1 VPLFRSALARLGL
14 ILTLLSGCAVGVHA
28 EQPGQPGQD
37 AAVLVTTFADG
48 RTTHTV
54 VTRRPRSSWTPLF
67 PRLPGWREASDLPIT
82 ALKFV
87 RTLGDSNTVTVAVAV
102 LRGAAR
108 EREDPIA
115 TVVIGPNDVVT
126 IQALRAVGVAPVT
139 LSLTALGDTTLH
151 QPLVVNRT
159 AGLEVTDIELVMTP
173 RPHYRISVTNVS
185 SQPAVNFHVAA
196 HQGGQRALSGNRGNR
211 DASAIIA
218 PGDTYSFDLDASS
231 GAPPTAAGWAPL
243 PHDVIEIAAV
253 LWEDGTI
260 EGEAAPMA
268 AALSLYRGRQV
279 QLTRGLALLRAARDV
294 SAPATART
302 RLREQIERLPVEPD
316 EAVLSGT
323 RERLQ
328 HLEDLDVAAVAGA
341 LRTAMAETRKG
352 MLDDLSEAPDGAAA
366 FDQWLDE
373 IIALYEQWRD
383 RFAAR

>member
-1 VPLFRSALARLGL
+1 VPLFPSALARLVL
-14 ILTLLSGCAVGVHA
+14 PLTLLLGCAIGVHA
-28 EQPGQPGQD
+28 EQPGQPNQD

-48 RTTHTV
+48 RTTHTI

-67 PRLPGWREASDLPIT
+67 PRLPGWRAASDLPAIT

-87 RTLGDSNTVTVAVAV
+87 RTLGDRNTVTVAVAV
-102 LRGAAR
+102 LRGVAR

-115 TVVIGPNDVVT
+115 TVVVGPNDVVT
-126 IQALRAVGVAPVT
+126 IEALRGVGVAPVT

-151 QPLVVNRT
+151 QPQVVNRT

-268 AALSLYRGRQV
+268 AALSLYRGRHI

-302 RLREQIERLPVEPD
+302 RLQAQIERLPVEPD
-316 EAVLSGT
+316 EAVLSGA

-328 HLEDLDVAAVAGA
+328 HLEDVDFAAVAGA

-366 FDQWLDE
+366 FRPV
-373 IIALYEQWRD
+373 AGRD
-383 RFAAR
+383 HRAVRAVA